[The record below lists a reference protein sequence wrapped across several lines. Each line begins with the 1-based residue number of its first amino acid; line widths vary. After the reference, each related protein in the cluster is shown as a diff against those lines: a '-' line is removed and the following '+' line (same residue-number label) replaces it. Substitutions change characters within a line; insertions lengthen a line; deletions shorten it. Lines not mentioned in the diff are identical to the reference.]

1 MTTER
6 MNPFLLTA
14 TVNQNLTLNQRLS
27 RHYCPPSW
35 HTAQKTRIATRVA
48 FISRFFGITP
58 FEHLYLFF
66 VFSADVISGAFMS
79 TFIQSIGRRGVVCA
93 IAAVMLAALAMPAAA
108 QQAKKPKPK
117 APAAAAKAEQP
128 AGPIQIELYQQLPP
142 SRAKALQE
150 LVERFNA
157 QSTASQVTLVE
168 SDWQAAKPPHMV
180 ILNTTSEEAF
190 LSGKPRYKPLFALM
204 KEAGSAL
211 PAVKPAA
218 MVTRK
223 PFNANGQPLA
233 LPVGLNTPVL
243 YYNRAVFKRAGIN
256 TETPPVATW
265 ADLQGV
271 LSKLGSRCP
280 LTIAE
285 PARVL
290 IENVSAWDNVP
301 ITSGKQPSFNG
312 LFHVKFVS
320 LMASWNRAG
329 LLKFYNDRTEAEQH
343 FAKGECAVFIGPS
356 DSWADFRNVNG
367 LDVGIARLPYI
378 DDAPGAPQNT
388 HASSS
393 ASLWVPAGK
402 KPAEYKAVASFISFW
417 LQPENQVIWQRDTGY
432 LPLTRAGIFASE
444 SALLGDT
451 LENIRVA
458 IGQLTNKPVTSSS
471 AIQPLI
477 DRESTLRIID
487 EELAAVWANRK
498 SAKAALDSAVAR
510 LSTGTGTGKK

>member
-1 MTTER
+1 
-6 MNPFLLTA
+6 
-14 TVNQNLTLNQRLS
+14 
-27 RHYCPPSW
+27 
-35 HTAQKTRIATRVA
+35 
-48 FISRFFGITP
+48 
-58 FEHLYLFF
+58 
-66 VFSADVISGAFMS
+66 MS
-79 TFIQSIGRRGVVCA
+79 TLIQSIGRRGLVCA
-93 IAAVMLAALAMPAAA
+93 IAAITLAALAMPATA
-108 QQAKKPKPK
+108 QQNKKPAK
-117 APAAAAKAEQP
+117 APAAAAKTVQP
-128 AGPIQIELYQQLPP
+128 AGPVEIELYQQLPP

-150 LVERFNA
+150 LIDRFNA
-157 QSTASQVTLVE
+157 QSTTSQVTLVNN
-168 SDWQAAKPPHMV
+168 DWQAAKTPHMM
-180 ILNTTSEEAF
+180 ILGGTSEEAF
-190 LSGKPRYKPLFALM
+190 LSGKVRYKPLFALM

-223 PFNANGQPLA
+223 PFNASGQPLA

-243 YYNRAVFKRAGIN
+243 YYNRAVLKRAGIN
-256 TETPPVATW
+256 TENPPVATW
-265 ADLQGV
+265 SDLQNV
-271 LSKLGSRCP
+271 LGKLGSRCP

-301 ITSGKQPSFNG
+301 IISGKHPSFNG

-320 LMASWNRAG
+320 LIASWNRAG
-329 LLKFYNDRTEAEQH
+329 LLKFFDSRAAAEEQ
-343 FAKGECAVFIGPS
+343 FAKGECAIFIGPS
-356 DSWADFRNVNG
+356 DSWADLRHVNG

-378 DDAPGAPQNT
+378 EDAPGAPQNT

-393 ASLWVPAGK
+393 GSLWVAAGK
-402 KPAEYKAVASFISFW
+402 KNTEYKAVANFVSFW

-451 LENIRVA
+451 LENIRLA

-477 DRESTLRIID
+477 ERESALHTID
-487 EELAAVWANRK
+487 EELAAVWAGRK

-510 LSTGTGTGKK
+510 LSSGTGKK